1 MLKLSLNMLKLFKQ
15 TAGETL
21 GTAGLTI
28 SIFSTC
34 ASPRWEACIQ
44 SYLKHKSLSLHE
56 LARAWAKRMQRGT
69 LQVRGIF
76 RMTLSSFVFGQSRKL
91 RIHEKDTNRFGSCA
105 KQLLLWGQGKNCHS
119 RLHNYRFGKIP
130 SLTTRL
136 NKTDVWQRA
145 THPWEGAL
153 LFGKVPSLTF
163 YKNCTVSLSLP
174 L

>member
-34 ASPRWEACIQ
+34 ALPRWEACVQ

-56 LARAWAKRMQRGT
+56 LARACASLGKENAKRHLAGARH
-69 LQVRGIF
+69 L
-76 RMTLSSFVFGQSRKL
+76 RKL

-105 KQLLLWGQGKNCHS
+105 KQLLL
-119 RLHNYRFGKIP
+119 
-130 SLTTRL
+130 
-136 NKTDVWQRA
+136 
-145 THPWEGAL
+145 
-153 LFGKVPSLTF
+153 
-163 YKNCTVSLSLP
+163 
-174 L
+174 